1 MKKVVVY
8 GPKEAYETAKCCDS
22 CMLKKHSSLG
32 CRAGVTRC
40 LRSDV
45 DGKQNTVVGGV
56 IECGFK
62 LIQGSIW

>member
-1 MKKVVVY
+1 MKTVKY
-8 GPKEAYETAKCCDS
+8 SNSHDYYQADICKD

-32 CRAGVTRC
+32 CRAGVTRV

-56 IECGFK
+56 VECDFRM
-62 LIQGSIW
+62 IQGCLF